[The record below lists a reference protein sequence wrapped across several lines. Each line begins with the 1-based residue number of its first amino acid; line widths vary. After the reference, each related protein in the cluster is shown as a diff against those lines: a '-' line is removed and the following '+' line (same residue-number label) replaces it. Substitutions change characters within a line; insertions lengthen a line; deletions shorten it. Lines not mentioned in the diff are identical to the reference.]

1 MVEDESGSQDSPKRS
16 EERERDIARQR
27 DALLA
32 NARGETKPTGAL
44 GGADPRLMGLGIQF
58 VIAILLSLYAG
69 MWVDTKLRTTPWFT
83 LIGGMLGAGA
93 GFYSMYNTLMS
104 SNKKFD
110 EQAKQ
115 DKEQKAKDK

>member
-1 MVEDESGSQDSPKRS
+1 MAEEEGGSQKRS
-16 EERERDIARQR
+16 SEQERSIAKRR

-32 NARGETKPTGAL
+32 EARGENKQSGAL

-58 VIAILLSLYAG
+58 VIAILISLYAG
-69 MWVDTKLRTTPWFT
+69 MWVDTKFRTTPWFT

-93 GFYSMYNTLMS
+93 GFYAMYSAMKS

-110 EQAKQ
+110 DEARQKRDAQ
-115 DKEQKAKDK
+115 DKTK